1 MAKLVAFNAK
11 ARRLLNAANTATLHD
26 FRLPREQMATA
37 SEIGGCERRV
47 VEDLKN
53 PPLHDDRQMMIFER
67 GHTYELIVEQYLMAM
82 GFKRVTPE
90 EFATTPGPCFVGGHK
105 NQLTI
110 EHPDLPIGAHA
121 DFVVKHKDGALFVI
135 ECKTTDGIPSDP
147 YGNYVE
153 QLHTVM
159 GLLNIKFPKAE
170 IRGSILVRDLN
181 KGHEH
186 EFDGYAFNQG
196 IFDYLSQKGIHLSL
210 AKQGKAD
217 PTTTPGPLC
226 GFCNH
231 REGCPGHAGAVKI
244 PAHILDIAE
253 QVERLSSSK
262 KELEKEIDVL
272 KAQLLEF
279 TGTRYRGEEEGIT
292 LTASSIPD
300 TETDYID
307 PEDLKSRF
315 PEAFAACAKKKKRT
329 GYTKVEV
336 KRLKPKAAKAP
347 KAPKAEKATVADTAE
362 AIAA

>member
-11 ARRLLNAANTATLHD
+11 ARSILNAANTASLHD

-37 SEIGGCERRV
+37 SEVGGCERRV
-47 VEDLKN
+47 VEDIKS
-53 PPLHDDRQMMIFER
+53 PPVHDDHQMMVFER
-67 GHTYELIVEQYLMAM
+67 GHIYELVVEQYLVAM
-82 GFKRVTPE
+82 GFKRVTPA
-90 EFATTPGPCFVGGHK
+90 EFATAPGPCFVGGHK
-105 NQLTI
+105 NQLTL
-110 EHPDLPIGAHA
+110 EHPNLPIGAHA

-159 GLLNIKFPKAE
+159 GLLNLDFPGVE

-196 IFDYLSQKGIHLSL
+196 VFEYLSKKGVHLSL
-210 AKQGKAD
+210 AKQGKAV

-244 PAHILDIAE
+244 PANILDTAE
-253 QVERLSSSK
+253 QLERLNSSK
-262 KELEKEIDVL
+262 KELEREIDAL
-272 KAQLLEF
+272 KNQLLEF
-279 TGTRYRGEEEGIT
+279 TGERYRGEEDGIT
-292 LTASSIPD
+292 LIATTVAESTTLDSAKLEREYPQ
-300 TETDYID
+300 
-307 PEDLKSRF
+307 
-315 PEAFAACAKKKKRT
+315 AFAACNTRKRA

-336 KRLKPKAAKAP
+336 KRLKIKAAKVP
-347 KAPKAEKATVADTAE
+347 KAPKTATSTVADTAQ
-362 AIAA
+362 AAAA

>member
-1 MAKLVAFNAK
+1 MAKLIAFNAS
-11 ARRLLNAANTATLHD
+11 ARMKINAANTASLHD

-53 PPLHDDRQMMIFER
+53 PPVHDDRQLMVFER
-67 GHTYELIVEQYLMAM
+67 GHVYELMVEQYLQAM
-82 GFKRVTPE
+82 GFKRVTQE
-90 EFATTPGPCFVGGHK
+90 EFATTPGPCYVGGRN

-110 EHPDLPIGAHA
+110 EHPSLPIGAHA

-159 GLLNIKFPKAE
+159 GLLNIKFPAAE

-181 KGHEH
+181 KGKEH
-186 EFDGYAFNQG
+186 EYDGYAFNQG
-196 IFDYLSQKGIHLSL
+196 VFDYLVQKGIHLSL
-210 AKQGKAD
+210 AKQGKAE

-244 PAHILDIAE
+244 PANILDIAE
-253 QVERLSSSK
+253 QVERLSASK
-262 KELEKEIDVL
+262 KDLDKEIDTL
-272 KAQLLEF
+272 KNQLLEF
-279 TGTRYRGEEEGIT
+279 TGLQYRGEEEGVT
-292 LTASSIPD
+292 LTATTVPD
-300 TETDYID
+300 SETDYVD
-307 PEDLKSRF
+307 PEKLQAEF
-315 PEAFAACAKKKKRT
+315 PEAFAACASKKKRA

-336 KRLKPKAAKAP
+336 KRLKPKAAKVP
-347 KAPKAEKATVADTAE
+347 KAPKTAKNTEAETAE
-362 AIAA
+362 AVAA